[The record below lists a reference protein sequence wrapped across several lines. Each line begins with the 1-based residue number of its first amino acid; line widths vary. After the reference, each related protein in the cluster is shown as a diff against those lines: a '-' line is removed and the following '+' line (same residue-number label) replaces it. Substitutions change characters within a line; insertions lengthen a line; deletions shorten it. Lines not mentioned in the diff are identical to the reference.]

1 MVILF
6 LERFEAMMPSRVVWW
21 IGGYLSVFAGTA
33 GLGPGPDQGRAHEIL
48 RRADESRG
56 NLDGVEWTV
65 DIDAIEQGKR
75 HLRTLSVQ
83 ARGYDFLAEFVEP
96 PKTRGQKVLFV
107 QHNMWFAKRDVN
119 KPVPISPKQKL
130 VGGAAYGDI
139 AATNYADDYAAT
151 LLPDEVLGEESCYAF
166 ELKAVAKNA
175 TYERIKYWISRDR
188 GVAVKAEYYT
198 VSGKL
203 FKHAIFEFDHRV
215 GIDGESRPFISKM
228 TISDALNE
236 GQSTTLQFSDPTITE
251 LPDSIFNVNLL
262 TTR

>member
-1 MVILF
+1 
-6 LERFEAMMPSRVVWW
+6 MPLLVAACWACFF
-21 IGGYLSVFAGTA
+21 GAGQ
-33 GLGPGPDQGRAHEIL
+33 GQGPDQGEREIL

-56 NLDGVEWTV
+56 NLAGVEWTV
-65 DIDAIEQGKR
+65 DIDAVEHGKQQ
-75 HLRTLSVQ
+75 LRKLSVR

-96 PKTRGQKVLFV
+96 PKTRGQRVLFV
-107 QHNMWFAKRDVN
+107 QHNMWFSKRDVS
-119 KPVPISPKQKL
+119 KPVPISSKQKL

-151 LLPDEVLGEESCYAF
+151 LLPAEVVEGEPCYTF
-166 ELKAVAKNA
+166 ELKAVARKA
-175 TYERIKYWISRDR
+175 TYDRIKYWISKER

-203 FKHAIFEFDHRV
+203 FKHAVFEFDHRV
-215 GIDGESRPFISKM
+215 RIENEDRPFISRM
-228 TISDALNE
+228 TISDALKE
-236 GQSTTLQFSDPTITE
+236 GTFTRLQFSEPRLTD